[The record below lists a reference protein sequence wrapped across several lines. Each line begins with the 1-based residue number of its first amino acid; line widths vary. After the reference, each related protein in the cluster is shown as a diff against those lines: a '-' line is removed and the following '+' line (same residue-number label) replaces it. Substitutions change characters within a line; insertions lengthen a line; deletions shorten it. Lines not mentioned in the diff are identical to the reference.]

1 MHYASRRMQF
11 MDREP
16 IYHDH
21 IPPPSSGHGFY
32 DPEETMT
39 LRWNSRVG
47 VAYIDGAHV
56 TVRLLPVRLRSRV
69 DRRFLR
75 SSFFPF
81 ARYVMNLTFV
91 LTRVKYIHQSHPRVN
106 DTCLPSAYR
115 VAAPRQDGRRR
126 RVVDVQGERVE
137 SLHVELVQKEPRGD
151 VAVAAA
157 AVEARAGDGGERGR
171 RLDHRV
177 ARQ

>member
-81 ARYVMNLTFV
+81 ARYEPHVRF
-91 LTRVKYIHQSHPRVN
+91 
-106 DTCLPSAYR
+106 DTCEVYPPITS
-115 VAAPRQDGRRR
+115 PND
-126 RVVDVQGERVE
+126 
-137 SLHVELVQKEPRGD
+137 
-151 VAVAAA
+151 
-157 AVEARAGDGGERGR
+157 
-171 RLDHRV
+171 
-177 ARQ
+177 